1 MNQPAF
7 LELGEH
13 GDWAFGAPAAH
24 ADFKI
29 KWLDQRAKA
38 PERAYDSA
46 GFDIRTYR
54 SVHLPPHQP
63 VGICVGFATEFPSC
77 YVAKVFGRSSLAAK
91 GIIPLGGVIDADYRG
106 EWKIILINL
115 TNDGQEIEAGD
126 KIAQFLFIPIAR
138 PNIQITERLSVT
150 ERNLGGGGS
159 TGR

>member
-7 LELGEH
+7 LNNCQGPLYSPQSES
-13 GDWAFGAPAAH
+13 P

-29 KWLDQRAKA
+29 KWMDQRARV
-38 PERAYDSA
+38 PTRAHDSA
-46 GFDIRTYR
+46 GFDIYTFRAI
-54 SVHLPPHQP
+54 HLPPRQP
-63 VGICVGFATEFPSC
+63 VGILVGFATEFPSC

-91 GIIPLGGVIDADYRG
+91 GIVPLGGVIDADYRG
-106 EWKIILINL
+106 EWRIIMLNM
-115 TNDGQEIEAGD
+115 TDEGYDFQVGD